1 MDTSLADAGAT
12 TLPRLT
18 AAAAARV
25 RVIADRQKAPAARLR
40 LAVEGGGCAGFTYK
54 FALANDVAGDD
65 SLAETDGVTLVVDAD
80 SLPFVA
86 GAEVDYVEKLGA
98 AHFEVRNPQAASGC
112 GCGSSFSV

>member
-1 MDTSLADAGAT
+1 MDV
-12 TLPRLT
+12 PRLT

-25 RVIADRQKAPAARLR
+25 RTIAERQGKADARLR
-40 LAVEGGGCAGFTYK
+40 LAVEGGGCAGFTYR
-54 FALANDVAGDD
+54 FGLADAGEADD
-65 SLAETDGVTLVVDAD
+65 TVTETDGVALVVDPD

-86 GAEVDYVEKLGA
+86 GAEVDFVEKLGQ